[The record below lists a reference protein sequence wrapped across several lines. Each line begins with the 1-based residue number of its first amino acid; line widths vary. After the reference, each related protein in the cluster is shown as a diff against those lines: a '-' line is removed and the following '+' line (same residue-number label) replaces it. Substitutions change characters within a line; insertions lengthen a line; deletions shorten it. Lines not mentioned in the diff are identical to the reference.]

1 MSVKIADVQDAW
13 NLRFS
18 CPDAVQSWLDGVQ
31 ASDADQA
38 PLLIIQSFL
47 DWRRGHVRLALEG
60 VEQARTVEDGVWRGR
75 MLNLQAMLL
84 VLYADQDRE
93 GAGNLE
99 HALNLLQDQLAIGE
113 RLGDTELQALAFN
126 DIGALIAWSAAGNAF
141 GFYERAYHL
150 IQDGHPG
157 LIAIKGLAAA
167 NMASALHR
175 SQAFDQA
182 APLIA
187 EARALL
193 LRSSATMLWPWYVNV
208 QVVRDLH
215 HGRAHDARRC
225 VEDGLSRL
233 ATDPQRTDYSLHMLW
248 YTAAL
253 LEAKLG
259 RPREAL
265 EWLNRVRAATEFR
278 DGAQLQ
284 VLDLKATVHAQ
295 LGEHQEAYETARLLM
310 QVIWQ
315 HYQHERAT
323 LVSRA
328 ELRQVK
334 AAAQAQSR
342 AASQRVS
349 ELQHRLTEEQSV
361 KGHYERLSVT
371 DTLTGLWNRRQFDL
385 DCQSLSEGDGLLM
398 IDIDHFKQINDTY
411 GHATGDRVLQA
422 VATCIQ
428 GTLRQDDRAY
438 RYGGEEFAVILPGA
452 GRNNLLTIAE
462 RIREGVQ
469 RNAPPRTPVVTVS
482 IGGGLFDVA
491 RPEHH
496 VRQADEA
503 LYAAKHSG
511 RNRVCVVGD
520 VMS

>member
-1 MSVKIADVQDAW
+1 MSVKIAGVQDAW

-18 CPDAVQSWLDGVQ
+18 CPDTVQSWLNSVQ
-31 ASDADQA
+31 ASDHDHAH
-38 PLLIIQSFL
+38 LIIQSFL
-47 DWRRGHVRLALEG
+47 HWRRGSVQRAFDG
-60 VEQARTVEDGVWRGR
+60 IKQARTVKDGVWRGR
-75 MLNLQAMLL
+75 MLNIQAVLL
-84 VLYADQDRE
+84 VLYADPDHE

-113 RLGDTELQALAFN
+113 RLGDTELQALALN
-126 DIGALIAWSAAGNAF
+126 DIGALLAWSAAGNAS

-167 NMASALHR
+167 NMAAALHGI
-175 SQAFDQA
+175 QEFDRA
-182 APLIA
+182 APFIT

-193 LRSSATMLWPWYVNV
+193 LQSSATMLWPWYVNA
-208 QVVRDLH
+208 QVVHDLH
-215 HGRAHDARRC
+215 HGRVDDARRC
-225 VEDGLSRL
+225 VEDGLTRL
-233 ATDPQRTDYSLHMLW
+233 TTDPQQTDYSLHMLW

-253 LEAKLG
+253 LDAELG

-265 EWLNRVRAATEFR
+265 DWLNRVRAATEFR
-278 DGAQLQ
+278 DGAQLH
-284 VLDLKATVHAQ
+284 VLDLKAVVHAQ
-295 LGEHQEAYETARLLM
+295 LGQHREAYETARLLM
-310 QVIWQ
+310 LAIWQ

-328 ELRQVK
+328 ELRQVT

-342 AASQRVS
+342 AAVQRVY
-349 ELQHRLTEEQSV
+349 ELQHRLTEVQSV

-371 DTLTGLWNRRQFDL
+371 DALTGLWNRRQFDL
-385 DCQSLSEGDGLLM
+385 DCQSLSDGDGLLM
-398 IDIDHFKQINDTY
+398 IDIDHFKQVNDTY

-428 GTLRQDDRAY
+428 GTLRQADRAY
-438 RYGGEEFAVILPGA
+438 RYGGEEFAVMLPGA
-452 GRNNLLTIAE
+452 GRTELLVVAE
-462 RIREGVQ
+462 RIREDVQ
-469 RNAPPRTPVVTVS
+469 RNAPSGMPGVTVS
-482 IGGGLFDVA
+482 IGGGLFDGGH
-491 RPEHH
+491 PERH

-511 RNRVCVVGD
+511 RNRVCVAGD
-520 VMS
+520 GMS